1 MISKGVVTTRD
12 LLYTSRVMKVAVAGE
27 YALASGR
34 MALDMVVNHGR
45 GEVTA
50 RVTGTAA
57 APSVRVD
64 PSALVRDLDRK
75 KVESGLKD
83 LLKRFR

>member
-1 MISKGVVTTRD
+1 
-12 LLYTSRVMKVAVAGE
+12 
-27 YALASGR
+27 
-34 MALDMVVNHGR
+34 
-45 GEVTA
+45 
-50 RVTGTAA
+50 VTGTAA
-57 APSVRVD
+57 SPSIRVD

>member
-1 MISKGVVTTRD
+1 
-12 LLYTSRVMKVAVAGE
+12 MKVAIAGE
-27 YALASGR
+27 YGLASGR
-34 MALDMVVNHGR
+34 MALDMVVSHGR
-45 GEVTA
+45 GEVAA

-57 APSVRVD
+57 APSIRVD
-64 PSALVRDLDRK
+64 PSSLVRDLDRQ

>member
-1 MISKGVVTTRD
+1 MQNVTARWCSYPAT
-12 LLYTSRVMKVAVAGE
+12 VEGAVAGPE
-27 YALASGR
+27 VPGR
-34 MALDMVVNHGR
+34 IQAAPGRATGGVTRRR

-57 APSVRVD
+57 SPSVRVD